1 MAKWLISQL
10 NCFTEKPSLAPP
22 PPPTELGAAL
32 LEMAD
37 DRTSNAV
44 IAELSALPAF
54 TALATAE
61 GDAIAKR
68 DSEDGLKLADEVLE
82 GVALLGAVVAI
93 AAGEVVSRRV
103 EPA

>member
-32 LEMAD
+32 LEEGD

-44 IAELSALPAF
+44 ISELAALPGV
-54 TALATAE
+54 LDECVLRRRNATR
-61 GDAIAKR
+61 GM
-68 DSEDGLKLADEVLE
+68 
-82 GVALLGAVVAI
+82 
-93 AAGEVVSRRV
+93 
-103 EPA
+103 